1 MFLFGGG
8 DSLVIARVD
17 AEVVTV
23 IFNDEVPVG
32 ILDDWYDEDI
42 CCLRWAVVG
51 AGVSISAEEGARVWT
66 GRCEG
71 GEEVRR
77 CDVSCRVER

>member
-8 DSLVIARVD
+8 DRLVIARVES
-17 AEVVTV
+17 EVVTV
-23 IFNDEVPVG
+23 ISNDEVPVD

-51 AGVSISAEEGARVWT
+51 AVVSISAEECAWVWT
-66 GRCEG
+66 G
-71 GEEVRR
+71 
-77 CDVSCRVER
+77 